1 MICHSTCVTG
11 FFLVIFASQASGFF
25 GALRDFAKAGNI
37 LQPGTCSALSSFL
50 SRHGPR
56 TGLGLTKQCP
66 SMLTLCLRVTFTPPM
81 VNLKL
86 FWVYF
91 CFSHFCCLTLFY
103 HFFFLEGKP
112 ASCEKEGEEEPLPFP
127 SPCIKCFCEV
137 NIHIIT
143 WHRSYINVHLK
154 IDYVYLHRTTR
165 ESWYVFALSRCN
177 IQYNALATISV
188 RHTTVTFRK
197 KEGWRKFPSY
207 MYTKKIE
214 TLTPARLQDV
224 AIRNLLIFFW
234 RRYVEKCMF
243 GCRGDI
249 RWLSSMR

>member
-25 GALRDFAKAGNI
+25 GALRDFAMAGNI
-37 LQPGTCSALSSFL
+37 LQLGTCSALSSFL

-103 HFFFLEGKP
+103 HFFFSRRKTCQLRKRRRRRTATLSIAVYQMFLRGKYSHNHLASKLHKCPLENR
-112 ASCEKEGEEEPLPFP
+112 L
-127 SPCIKCFCEV
+127 CI
-137 NIHIIT
+137 
-143 WHRSYINVHLK
+143 
-154 IDYVYLHRTTR
+154 
-165 ESWYVFALSRCN
+165 FA
-177 IQYNALATISV
+177 
-188 RHTTVTFRK
+188 
-197 KEGWRKFPSY
+197 
-207 MYTKKIE
+207 
-214 TLTPARLQDV
+214 
-224 AIRNLLIFFW
+224 
-234 RRYVEKCMF
+234 
-243 GCRGDI
+243 
-249 RWLSSMR
+249 

>member
-11 FFLVIFASQASGFF
+11 FFFVIFASQASGFL
-25 GALRDFAKAGNI
+25 GGLRDFAKAGNI
-37 LQPGTCSALSSFL
+37 LQPGMCSSLSSFL

-56 TGLGLTKQCP
+56 TGLGLATQNP
-66 SMLTLCLRVTFTPPM
+66 SMPTPWLRITFAPQKKQLKTTHYRQGTRLA

-86 FWVYF
+86 FWVSF
-91 CFSHFCCLTLFY
+91 CFSHFGCLTLFC

-165 ESWYVFALSRCN
+165 ES
-177 IQYNALATISV
+177 
-188 RHTTVTFRK
+188 
-197 KEGWRKFPSY
+197 
-207 MYTKKIE
+207 
-214 TLTPARLQDV
+214 
-224 AIRNLLIFFW
+224 
-234 RRYVEKCMF
+234 
-243 GCRGDI
+243 
-249 RWLSSMR
+249 